1 MSRPREL
8 MVIAGEISGDMHA
21 AGLVRELR
29 KLDPTI
35 RYYGIGGPR
44 LRAEGVETFHDV
56 REMGVMGIVEVLKR
70 IFFFRRVFRQMEALA
85 RERKPD
91 ALLLVDYPGFNLRFA
106 ASAHAMGIKVIYY
119 ICPQVWAWNRARIPK
134 MAKVVDRLMAIF
146 PFEPAVFKGTSLK
159 VDFVGH
165 PLVTE
170 IQEELKAPLVSLP
183 WQGEPRIGILPGS
196 RHTEIDRMLPA
207 FCAAAKLVEQRFPG
221 ASFMIPA
228 PTPEIGN
235 HIRSLLSRL
244 TDVPARI
251 AIVQGNAR
259 QVFRQSRA
267 ALVKSGTAT
276 MESALAGC
284 PTVIAYIVSPLT
296 CWIGRRVA
304 TVRFIGIVNIIAN
317 RQVCPEFLQEQATP
331 QALADALIPLLEDTP
346 ERTAMLAGFDE
357 VRALLGHGGAAERA
371 AQVVHEELSAA
382 RT

>member
-8 MVIAGEISGDMHA
+8 LVIAGEISGDMHA
-21 AGLVRELR
+21 AGLIRELK
-29 KLDPTI
+29 KLDPSI

-85 RERKPD
+85 RDRKPD
-91 ALLLVDYPGFNLRFA
+91 AVLLVDYPGFNLRFA

-146 PFEPAVFKGTSLK
+146 PFEPKVFEGTNLK

-165 PLVTE
+165 PLLSE
-170 IQEELKAPLVSLP
+170 IQEELKSPLAPLP
-183 WQGEPRIGILPGS
+183 WQGQPQIGLLPGS

-207 FCAAAKLVEQRFPG
+207 FCAAAKLVEQRFPN
-221 ASFMIPA
+221 ASFVIPA
-228 PTPEIGN
+228 PTPEIED
-235 HIRSLLSRL
+235 HIRTLLNRL
-244 TDVPARI
+244 TDYPGRI
-251 AIVQGNAR
+251 AIVRGGAR

-276 MESALAGC
+276 MESALVGC

-296 CWIGRRVA
+296 CWIGRRLA
-304 TVRFIGIVNIIAN
+304 TVRFMGIVNIIAD
-317 RQVCPEFLQEQATP
+317 RRICPEFLQEQATP
-331 QALADALIPLLEDTP
+331 QALAEALIPLLDHSP
-346 ERTAMLAGFDE
+346 ERAAMLAGFDE
-357 VRALLGHGGAAERA
+357 VRALLGNGGAAERA
-371 AQVVHEELSAA
+371 AKVVQEELACCP
-382 RT
+382 

>member
-8 MVIAGEISGDMHA
+8 LVIAGEISGDMHA
-21 AGLVRELR
+21 AGLIRELK
-29 KLDPTI
+29 KLDPSI

-85 RERKPD
+85 RDRKPD
-91 ALLLVDYPGFNLRFA
+91 AVLLVDYPGFNLRFA

-146 PFEPAVFKGTSLK
+146 PFEPKVFEGTNLK

-165 PLVTE
+165 PLLSE
-170 IQEELKAPLVSLP
+170 IQEELKSPLAPLP
-183 WQGEPRIGILPGS
+183 WQGQPQIGLLPGS

-207 FCAAAKLVEQRFPG
+207 FCAAAKLVEQRFPN
-221 ASFMIPA
+221 ASFVIPA
-228 PTPEIGN
+228 PTPEIED
-235 HIRSLLSRL
+235 HIRTLLNRL
-244 TDVPARI
+244 TDYPGRI
-251 AIVQGNAR
+251 AIVRGGAR

-276 MESALAGC
+276 MESALVGC

-296 CWIGRRVA
+296 CWIGRRLA
-304 TVRFIGIVNIIAN
+304 TVRFMGIVNIIAD
-317 RQVCPEFLQEQATP
+317 RRICPC
-331 QALADALIPLLEDTP
+331 LLYTSPSPRD
-346 ERTAMLAGFDE
+346 G
-357 VRALLGHGGAAERA
+357 LLSRMPS
-371 AQVVHEELSAA
+371 SA
-382 RT
+382 